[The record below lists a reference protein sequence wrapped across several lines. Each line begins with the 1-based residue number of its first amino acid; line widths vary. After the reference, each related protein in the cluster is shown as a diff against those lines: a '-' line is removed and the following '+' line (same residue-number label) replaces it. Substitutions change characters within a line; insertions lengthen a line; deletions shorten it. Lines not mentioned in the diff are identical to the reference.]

1 MTKDIRQMTEQQG
14 SSQKS
19 VSRITHYAS
28 RFTDSKGFTLIE
40 LAIVLVIIG
49 IIIGAVLKGQD
60 LIQSARAK
68 KFVNDAGRLWET
80 ITWTY
85 LDRMGRFPGDSG
97 KNGIIGDEANDNPKT
112 DITNANFINPPTSPV
127 TLGSYSFYVFLGN
140 DNGSP
145 KKNVLVICKDNT
157 CNGTFTDD
165 ELDYIRAFD
174 VAIDGSA
181 DGANG
186 QVRAASAVTGADSNK
201 WLVTGVTLTNN
212 DWSSTTDKALVYY
225 FDRKK

>member
-1 MTKDIRQMTEQQG
+1 MKKQGIR
-14 SSQKS
+14 SQ
-19 VSRITHYAS
+19 
-28 RFTDSKGFTLIE
+28 KGFTLIE

-49 IIIGAVLKGQD
+49 IILGAVLKGQD
-60 LIQSARAK
+60 LIQNARAK
-68 KFVNDAGRLWET
+68 KFVNDAGRHWET

-85 LDRMGRFPGDSG
+85 YDRRGRFPGDSD
-97 KNGIIGDEANDNPKT
+97 KNGLIGDGDPKT

-140 DNGSP
+140 DGDAITP
-145 KKNVLVICKDNT
+145 KNVLVICKDST
-157 CNGTFTDD
+157 CNGTFTAD

-181 DGANG
+181 DAGVG
-186 QVRAASAVTGADSNK
+186 QVRSASGTLTVDNTK
-201 WLVTGVTLTNN
+201 WLVTNAGTVNTTSG
-212 DWSSTTDKALVYY
+212 DWTAGTDKALVYY